1 MNTSSLVSVT
11 SGSKPF
17 TLLKS
22 VKANPRE
29 SLIEIVTDAEL
40 TEELIDRIIT
50 DLRTQPVV
58 ALDFETRGTSAWGSV
73 ETNHIVGV
81 GLAWEH
87 AVIYLDVSTNVHLRQ
102 YLLEQLTLVPNL
114 IAHNVMFDGTWI
126 RQATGLHGQ
135 WLACTY
141 GLYRQLATEG
151 FNGQRWGLKH
161 AQIDLLG
168 WEKSN
173 EGALGEWL
181 ISNGYSKGN
190 GTAPEWGEMWRA
202 PANILGYYCA
212 LDADACYQLY
222 TRVLRPTLDKFP
234 RLREYHG
241 REFLS
246 LILDL
251 IDQVARGIDID
262 ILALTTHFQ
271 KIANVREE
279 VESLVRGHEIYGP
292 LISEWETMHRRQG
305 LGPEP
310 PQYKKGRP
318 CPPEPPRLRKDGQPS
333 RTWIK
338 WDENKRAGLYDVQ
351 VSKVWENWCARRDLI
366 LGGQVTKYN
375 FNMASAKHRRTLL
388 YDELNYPVIL
398 TTDSGLPATGGKAL
412 KGMGDI
418 GQLLRK
424 LDKAEK
430 ERSYIEA
437 YLSAVSKSPDLRIH
451 PGFNVPGTLTGR
463 LAGTGGVN
471 VQQVPKTVGTMS
483 TWRPNPGNVWV
494 DVDVKALEQVVL
506 AELSGDKALH
516 ELYGKNAKTND
527 VYLWV
532 GAQLP
537 ILGDAIRA
545 AGYDPA
551 NPSPAGI
558 SAAKAQCK
566 KQRAIAKVIVLA
578 SSYGAGPGKIHQTL
592 SLEGIEISMEE
603 VRSIHSMYWEI
614 FSGVR
619 TYGRQ
624 LEVEWRR
631 NRGWVMNGIGRP
643 IGVDENYTKDLVN
656 RVIQSTG
663 HDIFLTYRWHARNL
677 LDFHEIPWQPV
688 IWDWH
693 DQLIV
698 EVPVEHA
705 ETVRHLL
712 ESQAFDELNAE
723 LSGDIPLSGEAM
735 IISNLAEC
743 KLDKEALGY
752 DPAKKWA
759 ERSK

>member
-1 MNTSSLVSVT
+1 MQSLVSVT

-17 TLLKS
+17 ILLEPVKS
-22 VKANPRE
+22 SPRE
-29 SLIEIVTDAEL
+29 SLVEVVTGAEL
-40 TEELIDRIIT
+40 TTELVDRIIS
-50 DLRTQPVV
+50 DLQNQPVV
-58 ALDFETRGTSAWGSV
+58 ALDFETRGTDSWGTP
-73 ETNHIVGV
+73 ETNYVVGV
-81 GLAWEH
+81 GLAWEQ
-87 AVIYLDVSTNVHLRQ
+87 AVLYLDLSYDSVIRQ
-102 YLLEQLTLVPNL
+102 YVLEKLTTVPNL
-114 IAHNVMFDGTWI
+114 VAHNVMFDGSWI
-126 RQATGLHGQ
+126 RSATGLHGQ

-151 FNGQRWGLKH
+151 FDGQRWGLKQ
-161 AQIDLLG
+161 AQVDLLG
-168 WEKSN
+168 WEESN

-181 ISNGYSKGN
+181 ITNGHSKGN

-202 PANILGYYCA
+202 PADILGYYCA

-222 TRVLRPTLDKFP
+222 TRVLQPALSQYP
-234 RLREYHG
+234 RLQEYHG

-246 LILDL
+246 LTCDL
-251 IDQVARGIDID
+251 IDQVARGISVDIES
-262 ILALTTHFQ
+262 LRNHYSSVAS
-271 KIANVREE
+271 VRTE
-279 VESLVRGHEIYGP
+279 VESVIRGHEKYGP
-292 LISEWETMHRRQG
+292 LIREWEDFRRREG

-318 CPPEPPRLRKDGQPS
+318 CPPEPPRYRKDGQPS
-333 RTWIK
+333 KNWVK

-351 VSKVWENWCARRDLI
+351 ISKVWENWCVRRDQI
-366 LGGQVTKYN
+366 MSGAVSKYN
-375 FNMASAKHRRTLL
+375 FNLASAIHRRHLL
-388 YDELNYPVIL
+388 YDELAYPVIL

-412 KGMGDI
+412 KGMGEI
-418 GQLLRK
+418 GQLLRRM
-424 LDKAEK
+424 DKAEK
-430 ERSYIEA
+430 ERGYIEA
-437 YLSAVSKSPDLRIH
+437 YLEAVEAAPDGRIH
-451 PGFNVPGTLTGR
+451 PGFRVPGTLTGR
-463 LAGTGGVN
+463 LAGAGGVN

-483 TWRPNPGNVWV
+483 AWRPSPGHVWV

-516 ELYGKNAKTND
+516 ELYGKNAKPND
-527 VYLWV
+527 VYLFV

-537 ILGDAIRA
+537 VLGSAIRA

-551 NPSPAGI
+551 NPTPAGI

-566 KQRAIAKVIVLA
+566 KQRAVAKVVVLA

-592 SLEGIEISMEE
+592 SLEGIEITLEE
-603 VRSIHSMYWEI
+603 VRAIHSMYWEI

-624 LEVEWRR
+624 LETEWRR

-656 RVIQSTG
+656 RVVQSTG
-663 HDIFLTYRWHARNL
+663 HDIFLTYRWHVRNL
-677 LDFHEIPWQPV
+677 LDFHAIPWQPV

-698 EVPVEHA
+698 EVPVEYA
-705 ETVRHLL
+705 ERTSQLL
-712 ESQAFDELNAE
+712 EGQAFDELNAE
-723 LSGDIPLSGEAM
+723 LAGDIPLSGEAT

-743 KLDKEALGY
+743 KLDKETLGY
-752 DPAKKWA
+752 DPQ
-759 ERSK
+759 ERWRK